1 MSKIILKKNDEVEN
15 YDLLILNGNPMDN
28 NEEDDI
34 DYFDDN
40 E

>member
-15 YDLLILNGNPMDN
+15 YDLLILNENPMDN